1 MAEPLRALTLVS
13 MCWRNLHRQPLR
25 TILTALGVSIGVAA
39 IVAFGSLA
47 RGLHEAMNAAIR
59 FGEGDMMVFQS
70 GIAADIFS
78 TLDEA
83 ETGALLLADPDVV
96 RVSPTLWHVM
106 PAPKMIFGF
115 TIGLHRQDM
124 GIHQE
129 HLLRGRMPQTDDEV
143 LLGRA
148 AARLSDKDVNDDIY
162 LAGRRF
168 VVAGV
173 FETGIVFFDGAIVM
187 SLERLQGIAQR
198 PGKVTAFQVK
208 VRPGVDPDVVGERI
222 SRDHHNLATVSSATQ
237 YKRIDQGLEIAN
249 GMVRGVSFLA
259 ILIGSVIVTNTMWM
273 TVHERTR
280 EIGVLRAVGW
290 ARRKIVAAVI
300 VESMGVGLLGG
311 VLGCALGMGL
321 AKLSVHAP
329 FGGQFLNPVFAWQ
342 PFAIAVA
349 VALLLSILGGALPA
363 WRAARISPV
372 EALRYE

>member
-1 MAEPLRALTLVS
+1 MSETARTLTLVG

-25 TILTALGVSIGVAA
+25 TILTALGVSVGVAA

-59 FGEGDMMVFQS
+59 FGEGDMMVFQA

-83 ETGALLLADPDVV
+83 ETRAILLSDPDVV
-96 RVSPTLWHVM
+96 RVMPALWHVM

-115 TIGLHRQDM
+115 AMGLHREDM
-124 GIHQE
+124 EIHRE
-129 HLLRGRMPQTDDEV
+129 HLIGGRIPRTADEV

-148 AARLSDKDVNDDIY
+148 AARLFGKDVGKDLY

-168 VVAGV
+168 VVAGT
-173 FETGIVFFDGAIVM
+173 FETGVVFFDGAIIM
-187 SLERLQGIAQR
+187 SLERLQEIAQK

-208 VRPGVDPDVVGERI
+208 VRPGVNADVVGDRI
-222 SRDHHNLATVSSATQ
+222 SRGHPTLSTVSSATQ
-237 YKRIDQGLEIAN
+237 YQRIDQGLEIAN

-300 VESMGVGLLGG
+300 VESTGVGLLACGF
-311 VLGCALGMGL
+311 GCLFGMGL
-321 AKLSVHAP
+321 AKLSVYAP

-342 PFAIAVA
+342 PFALAVV
-349 VALLLSILGGALPA
+349 VALVLSILGAALPA